1 MDAEIDFI
9 HSESKNLTVL
19 DRIEILVI
27 VRQYGENYIIEKKD
41 GCRIQLNKLPQDAI
55 LRIYDYMRRKLETN
69 DS

>member
-9 HSESKNLTVL
+9 LSESKNLVVQ
-19 DRIEILVI
+19 DRIEILII

-41 GCRIQLNKLPQDAI
+41 GCRIQLNKLPSEAI

>member
-9 HSESKNLTVL
+9 LSESKNLVVQ
-19 DRIEILVI
+19 DRIEILII

-41 GCRIQLNKLPQDAI
+41 GSRIQLNKLPSEAI
-55 LRIYDYMRRKLETN
+55 LRIYDYMRRKFETN